1 MLTRLREPERA
12 LPAKFYADLD
22 LLDKMRQKYAP
33 RELYDGMG
41 CVPSLE
47 ALQAL
52 DTATQFVED
61 ISKLLG
67 L

>member
-41 CVPSLE
+41 CVSSQE
-47 ALQAL
+47 AFGARV
-52 DTATQFVED
+52 TATRFVED
-61 ISKLLG
+61 ISKLLR